1 MNGWVAAEK
10 LGLPTSPPYLSLVS
24 KVHNN
29 NKKNVSFLGGV
40 NFASGGAG
48 IFNASDKGFVSRV
61 LIFCFL
67 PPIFVFTDHVL
78 IDKRLLYGPDYHMS
92 IYGFSHFIDLL

>member
-1 MNGWVAAEK
+1 MNGWVAAEN

-67 PPIFVFTDHVL
+67 PPIFVFTHHVL
-78 IDKRLLYGPDYHMS
+78 IQRDYCMVRS
-92 IYGFSHFIDLL
+92 ITCLSMVLVNFIDLL